1 MNKLDRRVKRTR
13 KSLAAALVDL
23 ALESSYDE
31 VSVRQLTQ
39 RADIGYATFY
49 RHFKNKDELLLSLF
63 EAAAEDLKKQIAAV
77 ESQRA
82 AAELMF
88 EHVRSMPRIYQLYV
102 RLPEANPARQMVRAE
117 LEDIL
122 HARYKPREGANV
134 PRDVAFNYIIQSA
147 TGLLTWYL
155 DNLDDYRPQDVTAM
169 YADLISREATSLSLV
184 RRSRKARQSVNEEAD
199 SD

>member
-1 MNKLDRRVKRTR
+1 MKKLDRRIKRTR

-23 ALESSYDE
+23 ALESSYGE

-63 EAAAEDLKKQIAAV
+63 EAAADDLKKQIAAV

-88 EHVRSMPRIYQLYV
+88 EHVRNMPRIYQLYV

-134 PRDVAFNYIIQSA
+134 PRDVAFNHIIQSA